1 MAGRDNAL
9 KEGLDKANLSKR
21 FSNVKIFGFIDYMH
35 ELMTISDIIFSKAG
49 GLTVSEC
56 MAKGLPM
63 VINKVI
69 PGQEED
75 NVEYLVS
82 HNAAIRANDASGI
95 IAAIDEL
102 IKTWL

>member
-1 MAGRDNAL
+1 M
-9 KEGLDKANLSKR
+9 
-21 FSNVKIFGFIDYMH
+21 
-35 ELMTISDIIFSKAG
+35 IFSKAG

-56 MAKGLPM
+56 LAKGLQL

-82 HNAAIRANDASGI
+82 KGAAIKANDFFGI
-95 IAAIDEL
+95 IAAVNQLLGQPEKISNMKKAAKIIGKPNSATTLADFVYKR
-102 IKTWL
+102 ISG